1 MHKVGVTNKYNSLL
15 WLPDYKERVEFNN
28 LGKILLD
35 PKLFNKTRKIV
46 RRPFVEVNEI
56 TTEDILDPYQIFHI
70 RVTRQE
76 GVTIINKDLKKYII
90 EENKKDKWLLETLT
104 KVKTLGPRSMKK
116 GLQK

>member
-35 PKLFNKTRKIV
+35 PKHFNKTRKIV
-46 RRPFVEVNEI
+46 RRPFVKVNAI
-56 TTEDILDPYQIFHI
+56 TTEDILDPYQVFHI
-70 RVTRQE
+70 RVTRQG

>member
-46 RRPFVEVNEI
+46 QRPFVEVNAI
-56 TTEDILDPYQIFHI
+56 TTEDILDPYQVFHI
-70 RVTRQE
+70 RE
-76 GVTIINKDLKKYII
+76 IKWGGVTIIDKDLKKHII
-90 EENKKDKWLLETLT
+90 KENKKDKWLLETLT
-104 KVKTLGPRSMKK
+104 KVKILGIKT
-116 GLQK
+116 